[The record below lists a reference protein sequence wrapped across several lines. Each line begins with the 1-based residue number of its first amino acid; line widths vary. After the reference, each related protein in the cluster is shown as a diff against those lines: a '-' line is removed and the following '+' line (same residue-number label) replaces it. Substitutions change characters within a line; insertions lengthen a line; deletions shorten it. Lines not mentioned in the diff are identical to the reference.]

1 MCFLYSWVGLI
12 TNWSEQ
18 QSLVIDLLVFESM
31 HLTWQHFANQTK
43 LGLGP
48 ARIFLF
54 GVKSVGER
62 KKERKKLNSEK
73 EN

>member
-31 HLTWQHFANQTK
+31 HLT
-43 LGLGP
+43 
-48 ARIFLF
+48 
-54 GVKSVGER
+54 
-62 KKERKKLNSEK
+62 
-73 EN
+73 